1 LENDPDNLE
10 ETQFAINSYVLVK
23 YENRDGIRPHAP
35 PSKLHPT
42 LRGPFKVIS
51 KTSRDRLGSIY
62 TCQNLVTNKLEDF
75 HVTNLQPFHWDGNTN
90 PLEVA
95 LSDDQSFLVEDILN
109 HRFVG
114 NKRKIKSNLQFQ
126 IRWKGVNEP
135 TWEPWRNCAKL
146 QKVHQYLRVHPQLKK
161 FAPKESDWVYE

>member
-1 LENDPDNLE
+1 MHKVPEKGQKLSEYMANNIMYHQTALKVAIETQYSTDSYKIQYLENDPDNLE

-35 PSKLHPT
+35 PSKLH
-42 LRGPFKVIS
+42 
-51 KTSRDRLGSIY
+51 
-62 TCQNLVTNKLEDF
+62 QNLVTNKLEDF

-114 NKRKIKSNLQFQ
+114 NSTIPNQMEGSQ
-126 IRWKGVNEP
+126 
-135 TWEPWRNCAKL
+135 
-146 QKVHQYLRVHPQLKK
+146 
-161 FAPKESDWVYE
+161 